1 MASLTHAQ
9 SFSPAQKPKPSTT
22 GALRSP
28 NFRLYFG
35 GQIVS
40 ISGTWIQ
47 NIAQGYLVFL
57 LTKSELWL
65 GIVACAAGLP
75 VLLMA
80 PFGGVIVDRV
90 PRRTILICTQTT
102 QMILAFVL
110 AALTFTG
117 VVQVWHVVVLAFLL
131 GVTNTLDTPSRQMI
145 IVEMVGRDELESGIA
160 MNSIMNN
167 IGRILGPAVAGLA
180 LVQFGTA
187 WCFFMNGVSFVA
199 VLIGL
204 FLMKV
209 PFAIK
214 TINDVPPL
222 RQLREGVEYSIKE
235 PLILAL
241 LLITAISGLLS
252 FPITQIMPAF
262 ADLVLHSA
270 DTGYAAMNVGVGVGC
285 VIAGVLFGWSIVKFG
300 KIRLVVGGMIISA
313 IAMILLAMLNDIFLA
328 SFMCGVYGV
337 FMLLQFMSINT
348 TLQLITPDAFRGRVM
363 SLYSLGLLGFTP
375 FGALAMGAIAT
386 AFGTA
391 FSVALY
397 GILTAVLGIIV
408 MIRWPVMF
416 TRDIKTPLITTA
428 DEAALIEQMVPRP
441 AVGD

>member
-1 MASLTHAQ
+1 MASLTHAE
-9 SFSPAQKPKPSTT
+9 SINPAQQPKRSMTA
-22 GALRSP
+22 ALRSP

-35 GQIVS
+35 GQLVS

-90 PRRTILICTQTT
+90 PRRTILICTQTA
-102 QMILAFVL
+102 QMILAFIL
-110 AALTFTG
+110 AAITFSG

-131 GVTNTLDTPSRQMI
+131 GVTNTLDTPARQMI

-167 IGRILGPAVAGLA
+167 VGRILGPAVAGLA

-187 WCFFMNGVSFVA
+187 WCFLLNGLSFVA
-199 VLIGL
+199 VLAGL

-209 PFAIK
+209 PHAIK

-222 RQLREGVEYSIKE
+222 RQLREGVEYSVKE

-262 ADLVLHSA
+262 ADVILHSP
-270 DTGYAAMNVGVGVGC
+270 DTGYAAINAGVGVGC
-285 VIAGVLFGWSIVKFG
+285 VIAGAIFGWSIYKFG
-300 KIRLVVGGMIISA
+300 KIRLVVGGMLISA
-313 IAMILLAMLNDIFLA
+313 LAMTLLATLNDIFLA
-328 SFMCGVYGV
+328 SFMCGIYGV

-348 TLQLITPDAFRGRVM
+348 TLQMITPDAFRGRVM

-397 GILTAVLGIIV
+397 GILTAVLGIV
-408 MIRWPVMF
+408 VVIRWPIML
-416 TRDIKTPLITTA
+416 TRDIETPLFTSI
-428 DEAALIEQMVPRP
+428 EEEALIEQIVPSP
-441 AVGD
+441 VVSD